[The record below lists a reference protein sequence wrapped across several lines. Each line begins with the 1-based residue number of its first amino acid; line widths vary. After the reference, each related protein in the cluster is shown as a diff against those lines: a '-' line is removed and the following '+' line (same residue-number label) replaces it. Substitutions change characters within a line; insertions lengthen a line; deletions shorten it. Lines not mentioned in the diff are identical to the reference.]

1 LEFFV
6 VVTNELLALEKGRV
20 DELFEKGRV
29 DVLKKTAARF
39 KGKLKTFLIVFFHY
53 IYRELHVFVS
63 YSFRIIKNAQIPKLA
78 RLWL

>member
-39 KGKLKTFLIVFFHY
+39 KGKLKTFLIV
-53 IYRELHVFVS
+53 VFT
-63 YSFRIIKNAQIPKLA
+63 I
-78 RLWL
+78 